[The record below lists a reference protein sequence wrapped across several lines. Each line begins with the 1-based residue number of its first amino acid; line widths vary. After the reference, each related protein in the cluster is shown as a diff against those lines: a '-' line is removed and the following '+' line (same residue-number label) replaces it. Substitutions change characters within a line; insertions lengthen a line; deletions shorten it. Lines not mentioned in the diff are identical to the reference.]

1 MGKETT
7 DGEVGLE
14 TGERIRR
21 RGMYAVADVQPAHAS
36 KLGEFEDHGVVPEF
50 RDVHGRVAREARI
63 AELVSAV
70 QLVAAIAEAGDANW
84 AVVRL
89 GKWLA

>member
-1 MGKETT
+1 MVRSVLKPESGFAGGACTPLLT
-7 DGEVGLE
+7 SSP
-14 TGERIRR
+14 
-21 RGMYAVADVQPAHAS
+21 AAHAS